1 MQLIKGE
8 NHMGDHDKPTGLSA
22 VGLQDVIDQGSAQ
35 AAVQKAADAKATT
48 QRHDAEL
55 GAGTDPD
62 YVQTDEHFEG
72 MTLEAL
78 YAAVHGGAD
87 GSGGM
92 DAAGLHSMR
101 QTWYDCYSD
110 VVNAASFNLM
120 GMNRVFGNGL
130 WQGASGSA
138 AQSASQLY
146 GHVANQVGRVF
157 ESMSSRLDGLAW
169 AAEAVKL
176 AVQAPPATT
185 TVTPD
190 PNNQVESI
198 LPGLINPSFSDQQ
211 DSAKEQARQAAI
223 RALNTIYKGSF
234 PPSGSGV
241 PTYADVAQVAANPDA
256 NVGSPTTSPD
266 PSTGPHPTDSND
278 PSKTPGKDPAAPQ
291 DPSSQNPKDPTGTQ
305 PTSTNPSSTNPST
318 VNPTR
323 TGQPS
328 ATPTSPATTTTPAGL
343 SPSPTSPGTP
353 SPTRTSP
360 GQPVSNTP
368 RTDARTGSPGTPR
381 PGAPIPGVPGTGAPL
396 PGTSKAARSAA
407 TRTSTGPMAPG
418 AAGRR
423 KEDDEGEHRAPDY
436 LRGVADDWTAGL
448 ETPVG
453 VIGADLIHEDDPLF
467 RTDPL
472 PPPPVLSVASTPSVA
487 SVDYP
492 TTPPPANPPIPPAP
506 IPPAPSTATPGGG
519 ETDSAASNSDTG
531 GFSGTG
537 PAIDDLLAEYGWSME
552 TTSSAATE
560 PGTEQTPPPASTDR

>member
-1 MQLIKGE
+1 MGE
-8 NHMGDHDKPTGLSA
+8 HDKPTGLSA
-22 VGLQDVIDQGSAQ
+22 VGLQDVIDQGSAA
-35 AAVQKAADAKATT
+35 AAVQKAVDAKATT

-62 YVQTDEHFEG
+62 YVQTDEHFES

-138 AQSASQLY
+138 AQTASQLY

-198 LPGLINPSFSDQQ
+198 LPGLINPSYSDQQ

-223 RALNTIYKGSF
+223 RALNTVYKGSF

-256 NVGSPTTSPD
+256 NVGSPITSHD
-266 PSTGPHPTDSND
+266 PSTAPHPTDSND

-291 DPSSQNPKDPTGTQ
+291 DPSGQNPKDPTATQ
-305 PTSTNPSSTNPST
+305 PTSTNPSSTNPSGTNPST
-318 VNPTR
+318 VSPTG
-323 TGQPS
+323 TGQP
-328 ATPTSPATTTTPAGL
+328 AGTPTTPATTTTPAGL

-360 GQPVSNTP
+360 GQPVSSTP
-368 RTDARTGSPGTPR
+368 RTDSRTGSHGTPR
-381 PGAPIPGVPGTGAPL
+381 PGAPIPGVPGTGTPV
-396 PGTSKAARSAA
+396 PGTSTTARSAA
-407 TRTSTGPMAPG
+407 ARTSTGPMAPG
-418 AAGRR
+418 AGGRR

-448 ETPVG
+448 ATPVG

-467 RTDPL
+467 RSDPL
-472 PPPPVLSVASTPSVA
+472 PPPPVLPAASTPTMVSIDSPPPPVPA
-487 SVDYP
+487 SP
-492 TTPPPANPPIPPAP
+492 ASPPAQTPPT
-506 IPPAPSTATPGGG
+506 PSAAASEAR
-519 ETDSAASNSDTG
+519 ETESAASNSDTG

-537 PAIDDLLAEYGWSME
+537 PAIDDLLAEYGWSVE
-552 TTSSAATE
+552 TISAPATE
-560 PGTEQTPPPASTDR
+560 SGADQSPPPASNDR